1 MKPRADERD
10 GDHDPEDE
18 VWRRRLDPHDGE
30 QDNAEGDRRVVP
42 PERQSER
49 SEQSD
54 PEGEDERERQRRAAE
69 GHAGGEEDKEDDTPR
84 RDPREGVGEL
94 DSAANADGV
103 GDLQGSASA
112 SRPRRPRILLLIT
125 LAEVG
130 GAQTYVASLLPA
142 LVERFDVV
150 VAAHGTGPL
159 RDAAAAAGVRFEPL
173 AHVRRPVGAH
183 DVAGVVELVRLL
195 RRHRPDILHASSSK
209 AGVLGRLAGAL
220 AGVPIRIFTVHGW
233 AFAAYS
239 GATGRVYR
247 VADRLV
253 RPLTTVTV
261 CVSERERKLGLAA
274 RTCDPARTVVIPNAV
289 DVAGAPRVRAG
300 SRERP
305 LIVAVGRLK
314 APKDFV
320 TLVRALGR
328 LEPGS
333 FDAVIVGEGPDRERL
348 EDEIGRLGLAE
359 RVTLAGERSDVPE
372 LLAAADVFA
381 LASSS
386 EGMPV
391 SVLEAMAAGLPVV
404 ASRVG
409 GLAEQVV
416 EGETGVLV
424 EPGDPEDLARALDRL
439 VADIE
444 LRRRLGAAG
453 RARAEQAF
461 DLEPFRRAHVELYSR
476 ELARR
481 RLPAPAPIP

>member
-1 MKPRADERD
+1 VKARGDERD

-18 VWRRRLDPHDGE
+18 VGRRRLDPHDGE

-69 GHAGGEEDKEDDTPR
+69 GDAGGEEENEDDAPR

-150 VAAHGTGPL
+150 VAAHGAGPL
-159 RDAAAAAGVRFEPL
+159 RDATAAAGARFEPL
-173 AHVRRPVGAH
+173 AHVRRQVGIR
-183 DVAGVVELVRLL
+183 DFAGLVELVRLL
-195 RRHRPDILHASSSK
+195 RRHRPDIVHASSSK

-220 AGVPIRIFTVHGW
+220 AGVPIRAFTVHGW
-233 AFAAYS
+233 AFAAYP
-239 GATGRVYR
+239 GLTGRLYR
-247 VADRLV
+247 LADRLV

-261 CVSERERKLGLAA
+261 CVSERERKLGIAA
-274 RTCDPARTVVIPNAV
+274 GTCGPDRTVVIPNAV
-289 DVAGAPRVRAG
+289 DVAGARRVEPGR
-300 SRERP
+300 RDRP

-314 APKDFV
+314 APKDFL

-333 FDAVIVGEGPDRERL
+333 FEAVIVGDGPDRVRL
-348 EDEIGRLGLAE
+348 EDEIRALGLAGCL
-359 RVTLAGERSDVPE
+359 TLAGERRDVPE

-409 GLAEQVV
+409 GVPEQVV
-416 EGETGVLV
+416 DGETGVLV
-424 EPGDPEDLARALDRL
+424 DPGDAEDLADALSRL
-439 VADIE
+439 LGDVE

-461 DLEPFRRAHVELYSR
+461 DLEPFRRAHLELYSR

-481 RLPAPAPIP
+481 RLPVPAPIP

>member
-1 MKPRADERD
+1 
-10 GDHDPEDE
+10 
-18 VWRRRLDPHDGE
+18 
-30 QDNAEGDRRVVP
+30 
-42 PERQSER
+42 
-49 SEQSD
+49 
-54 PEGEDERERQRRAAE
+54 
-69 GHAGGEEDKEDDTPR
+69 
-84 RDPREGVGEL
+84 
-94 DSAANADGV
+94 V
-103 GDLQGSASA
+103 GDLQGAASA

-142 LVERFDVV
+142 LVDRFDVV

-173 AHVRRPVGAH
+173 AHVRRPVGAR
-183 DVAGVVELVRLL
+183 DLAGLVELVRLL
-195 RRHRPDILHASSSK
+195 HRHRPDILHASSSK
-209 AGVLGRLAGAL
+209 AGVLGRLAGAV

-239 GATGRVYR
+239 GATGRLYR

-261 CVSERERKLGLAA
+261 CVSERERDLGLAA
-274 RTCDPARTVVIPNAV
+274 RTCESDRTVVIPNAV
-289 DVAGAPRVRAG
+289 DVAGAPRREPAG
-300 SRERP
+300 RERP

-314 APKDFV
+314 APKDFL

-333 FDAVIVGEGPDRERL
+333 FDAVIVGEGPDRPQL
-348 EDEIGRLGLAE
+348 EAEIGRLGLADH
-359 RVTLAGERSDVPE
+359 VALVGERRDVPE
-372 LLAAADVFA
+372 LLAGADIFA

-391 SVLEAMAAGLPVV
+391 SVLEAMAAELPVV

-416 EGETGVLV
+416 DGETGVLV
-424 EPGDPEDLARALDRL
+424 EPGDPEHLAEALARLIADR
-439 VADIE
+439 E
-444 LRRRLGAAG
+444 LSRRLGAAG

-461 DLEPFRRAHVELYSR
+461 DLEPFRRAHLELYSR
-476 ELARR
+476 ELARL
-481 RLPAPAPIP
+481 RLPAPTP